1 MDRPNIVVI
10 MTDQQRADHCARE
23 GFALDT
29 TPCLDGLAR
38 SGMWFNR
45 AYTPVPACLP
55 ARISF
60 LTGRYPSA
68 TRVRCN
74 QQPARPLYDQ
84 DLPEMLHAA
93 GYRTALCGKN
103 HSHLTKDSMD
113 YWSPYG
119 HEGGPGPDRTADEW
133 LFDDYLTSL
142 HHRAD
147 FGPAPGGVKV
157 QVPYRATRDAI
168 RWIESLAG
176 DPFFLWLSFPEPHNP
191 YQVPEPYFDLF
202 PPSQLP
208 PIQTPPGAWQD
219 KGYKWQHTRWIGE
232 KAFPDYEAQRVRA
245 RSNYCG
251 MLKLIDDQVARFVQ
265 FLDSSGLREN
275 TILFFVSDHGDF
287 VGEYGLV
294 RKGPETPDVL
304 MRVPFLV
311 NGPGIAPAA
320 EPRPEHISLVD
331 ILPTVAEAVGARLPA
346 GQQGR
351 SLWPLLTGG
360 AYPADEFASVYGEQG
375 MGGLHYVDDTELV
388 SPTDD
393 GLRPGQA
400 FDCLNS
406 RSQSG
411 TMRTVRK
418 GDWKLDFDM
427 QGRGQLYC
435 LADDPFELHNRFG
448 DPDVAEVE
456 REMLAELLMWT
467 LRVSDPLPLP
477 VRRYQLKTDPHG
489 WWTPYR

>member
-1 MDRPNIVVI
+1 MERRNTVVI
-10 MTDQQRADHCARE
+10 MTDQQRADHCRRE
-23 GFALDT
+23 GFSLDT
-29 TPCLDGLAR
+29 TPCLDRLAR
-38 SGMWFNR
+38 EGAWFHR
-45 AYTPVPACLP
+45 AWTAVPACLP

-74 QQPARPLYDQ
+74 QQPAQPVYEQ
-84 DLPEMLHAA
+84 DLPELLRAH
-93 GYRTALCGKN
+93 GYHTALCGKN
-103 HSHLTKDSMD
+103 HSHLTRASMD

-119 HEGGPGPDRTADEW
+119 HEGGHGPSRSAAEQE
-133 LFDDYLTSL
+133 FDAYLASL

-147 FGPAPGGVKV
+147 FAPAPGGVEV
-157 QVPYRATRDAI
+157 QVPYRATRDAM
-168 RWIESLAG
+168 RWIEGLAG
-176 DPFFLWLSFPEPHNP
+176 EPFFLWLSFPEPHNP

-202 PPSQLP
+202 PPDQLP
-208 PIQTPPGAWQD
+208 PLRTPPDAWRER
-219 KGYKWQHTRWIGE
+219 GYKWQQTRRIGE
-232 KAFPDYEAQRVRA
+232 TAFPDYDAQLVRA

-251 MLKLIDDQVARFVQ
+251 MLRLIDDQVARFVD
-265 FLDSSGLREN
+265 FLAAAGLRDN
-275 TILFFVSDHGDF
+275 TLLFFVSDHGDF

-304 MRVPFLV
+304 MRVPLLV
-311 NGPGIAPAA
+311 NGPGIVAGAP
-320 EPRPEHISLVD
+320 PRPEHVSLVD
-331 ILPTVAEAVGARLPA
+331 LLPTIAEAIGATLPA
-346 GQQGR
+346 GVQGR
-351 SLWPLLTGG
+351 SLWPVLTGG
-360 AYPADEFASVYGEQG
+360 DYPPEEFASVYGEQG

-388 SPTDD
+388 DPTDD
-393 GLRPGQA
+393 GLRPGVA

-411 TMRTVRK
+411 TLRTVRK

-435 LADDPFELHNRFG
+435 LADDPFELQNRFG
-448 DPDVAEVE
+448 DPDVAETE
-456 REMLAELLMWT
+456 RDMLAELLTWT

-477 VRRYQLKTDPHG
+477 VRRYRLKTDPRG